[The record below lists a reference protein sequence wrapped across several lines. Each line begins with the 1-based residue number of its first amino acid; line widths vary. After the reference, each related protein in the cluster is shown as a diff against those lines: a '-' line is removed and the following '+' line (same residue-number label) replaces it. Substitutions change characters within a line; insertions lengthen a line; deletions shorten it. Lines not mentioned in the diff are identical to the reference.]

1 MIFNIDNIKE
11 SKESLRDELKFP
23 FISVR
28 HSILGGDDKVSIML
42 AVATTTPDKWT
53 NGIFENSDYARI
65 EISNDGTVKYFG
77 GANMKLRKKTV
88 KSLQD
93 AITHIN
99 EKMTIAD
106 IPANYNYFTSPKL
119 KFIKYEWDGS

>member
-11 SKESLRDELKFP
+11 SKESLRNELKFP
-23 FISVR
+23 FIGVK
-28 HSILGGDDKVSIML
+28 HSTLGGDDRVSIML
-42 AVATTTPDKWT
+42 AVATTTPDKWI

-65 EISNDGTVKYFG
+65 EISNTGTVKHFG
-77 GANMKLRKKTV
+77 GSNMKLRKKTV

-99 EKMTIAD
+99 DKMQVAI
-106 IPANYNYFTSPKL
+106 IPDDYNYFTNDKITWRFL
-119 KFIKYEWDGS
+119 KDGV

>member
-1 MIFNIDNIKE
+1 MIFNINNIRE

-23 FISVR
+23 FISVQ
-28 HSILGGDDKVSIML
+28 HSTLGGDDEVSIML
-42 AVATTTPDKWT
+42 ALATTTPDKWT
-53 NGIFENSDYARI
+53 NGIFKNSDYARI
-65 EISNDGTVKYFG
+65 EISNDGTVKHFG

-99 EKMTIAD
+99 NKIQVAI
-106 IPANYNYFTSPKL
+106 IPDDYNYFTNNKITWRFL
-119 KFIKYEWDGS
+119 KDGV